1 MFHEVLVAIDGS
13 PDEGAVGSVLLGS
26 VSHYVRHHSPIPA
39 LIVHVEAPDRATEET
54 TAGDLEMSR

>member
-1 MFHEVLVAIDGS
+1 VR
-13 PDEGAVGSVLLGS
+13 SVPLGS
-26 VSHYVRHHSPIPA
+26 VSHYVRHHSAIPA